1 MLTTMTAK
9 ILAALMLAAQLTGAC
24 ATTAP
29 SASANVNVYTLDGIY
44 CVDTVYTSDGNHWS
58 YDMVDYVGDVPAY
71 DGMPVTVWLS
81 DNGTPDDVTDDVILA
96 LVSPSS
102 NT

>member
-1 MLTTMTAK
+1 MLGCISVK
-9 ILAALMLAAQLTGAC
+9 VIAALMLAAQLSGAC

-29 SASANVNVYTLDGIY
+29 SASANVYTVDGVY
-44 CVDTVYTSDGNHWS
+44 CVDTVYTSDGSHWS
-58 YDMVDYVGDVPAY
+58 YDMLDYVGDTPTY
-71 DGMPVTVWLS
+71 DGMPVTVWMS

-96 LVSPSS
+96 LVSASS

>member
-1 MLTTMTAK
+1 MLTAMTTK
-9 ILAALMLAAQLTGAC
+9 ILAALMLAAQLSGAC

-29 SASANVNVYTLDGIY
+29 SASANVYTLDGIY
-44 CVDTVYTSDGNHWS
+44 CVDEVYTSDGNHWS
-58 YDMVDYVGDVPAY
+58 YDMVDTIDGIPAY
-71 DGMPVTVWLS
+71 DGMPVTVWMS
-81 DNGTPDDVTDDVILA
+81 DNGTPDNVTDDVVLA

>member
-1 MLTTMTAK
+1 MLATISMK
-9 ILAALMLAAQLTGAC
+9 VIAALMLAAQLSGAC

-44 CVDTVYTSDGNHWS
+44 CVDEVYTSDGNHWG
-58 YDMVDYVGDVPAY
+58 YDMVDCVGDTPTY

-81 DNGTPDDVTDDVILA
+81 DNGTPDCVTDDVILA
-96 LVSPSS
+96 LSPASS
-102 NT
+102 NI

>member
-1 MLTTMTAK
+1 MLTAISTK

-29 SASANVNVYTLDGIY
+29 STPANVYTLDGIY
-44 CVDTVYTSDGNHWS
+44 CVDEVYTGDGNCRS
-58 YDMVDYVGDVPAY
+58 YDTLDYVGDVPAY
-71 DGMPVTVWLS
+71 DGMPVTVWMS
-81 DNGTPDDVTDDVILA
+81 DNGTPDDVTDDVVLG

>member
-1 MLTTMTAK
+1 MFATISAK
-9 ILAALMLAAQLTGAC
+9 VLAALMLAAQLTGAC

-29 SASANVNVYTLDGIY
+29 SASANVYTLDGIY
-44 CVDTVYTSDGNHWS
+44 CVDEVFTSDGNRRS
-58 YDMVDYVGDVPAY
+58 YDMVDYVGDTPTY

>member
-1 MLTTMTAK
+1 MLTAMTAK
-9 ILAALMLAAQLTGAC
+9 IIAALMLAAQLSGAC

-29 SASANVNVYTLDGIY
+29 SASANVYTLDGIY
-44 CVDTVYTSDGNHWS
+44 CVDTVYTSDGNRWG
-58 YDMVDYVGDVPAY
+58 YDMLDYVGGVPAY

-81 DNGTPDDVTDDVILA
+81 DNGTPDDMTDDIVLG

>member
-1 MLTTMTAK
+1 MLGCLSAK

-29 SASANVNVYTLDGIY
+29 SASANVNVYTVDGIY
-44 CVDTVYTSDGNHWS
+44 CVDDVYTSDGNRWG
-58 YDMVDYVGDVPAY
+58 YDMVDYVGDVPTY

-81 DNGTPDDVTDDVILA
+81 DNGTPDDVTDDVIIA
-96 LVSPSS
+96 LSPASS
-102 NT
+102 NI

>member
-1 MLTTMTAK
+1 MLGCISMK
-9 ILAALMLAAQLTGAC
+9 VIAALMLAAQLSGAC

-29 SASANVNVYTLDGIY
+29 SASANVYTLDGIY
-44 CVDTVYTSDGNHWS
+44 CVDEVFTGDGNRWG
-58 YDMVDYVGDVPAY
+58 YDVVDTIDGIPAY

-81 DNGTPDDVTDDVILA
+81 DNGTPDDVTDDFILG

-102 NT
+102 ST

>member
-1 MLTTMTAK
+1 MFTTMTAK

-29 SASANVNVYTLDGIY
+29 SASANVYTLDGIY

-58 YDMVDYVGDVPAY
+58 YDMLDYVGDVPAY
-71 DGMPVTVWLS
+71 DGMPVTVWMS
-81 DNGTPDDVTDDVILA
+81 NSGTPDNVTDDVILA
-96 LVSPSS
+96 LSPASS
-102 NT
+102 NI

>member
-1 MLTTMTAK
+1 MLGCISMK
-9 ILAALMLAAQLTGAC
+9 VIAALMLAAQLSSTC

-29 SASANVNVYTLDGIY
+29 SASASANVYTLDGIY
-44 CVDTVYTSDGNHWS
+44 CVDEVYTSDGNHWD
-58 YDMVDYVGDVPAY
+58 YDILDYVGDVPTY
-71 DGMPVTVWLS
+71 DGMPVTVWMS
-81 DNGTPDDVTDDVILA
+81 DNGTPDDMTDDIVLG

>member
-1 MLTTMTAK
+1 MLGCISMK
-9 ILAALMLAAQLTGAC
+9 VIAALMLAAQLTGAC

-29 SASANVNVYTLDGIY
+29 SAGANVNVYTLDGIY
-44 CVDTVYTSDGNHWS
+44 CVDEVFTSDGNHWD

-71 DGMPVTVWLS
+71 DGMPVTIWLS

-96 LVSPSS
+96 LSPASS
-102 NT
+102 NI

>member
-1 MLTTMTAK
+1 MLGCISTK
-9 ILAALMLAAQLTGAC
+9 LLAALMLAAQLTGAC

-29 SASANVNVYTLDGIY
+29 SANVYTLDGIY
-44 CVDTVYTSDGNHWS
+44 CVDTVYTSDGNRWG

-71 DGMPVTVWLS
+71 DGMPVTVWMS
-81 DNGTPDDVTDDVILA
+81 NNGTPDDVTDDIILA

>member
-1 MLTTMTAK
+1 MLTAISTK

-29 SASANVNVYTLDGIY
+29 SASASANVYTLDGFY
-44 CVDTVYTSDGNHWS
+44 CVDEVYTSDGNHWG
-58 YDMVDYVGDVPAY
+58 YDMVDTIDGIPTY

-81 DNGTPDDVTDDVILA
+81 DNGTDDVTDDIILA

-102 NT
+102 ST

>member
-1 MLTTMTAK
+1 MFTAMTTR
-9 ILAALMLAAQLTGAC
+9 ILAALMLAAQLSGAC

-29 SASANVNVYTLDGIY
+29 SASANVYTLDGIY
-44 CVDTVYTSDGNHWS
+44 CVDEVYTSDGNHWG
-58 YDMVDYVGDVPAY
+58 YDVVDTIDGIPAY

-81 DNGTPDDVTDDVILA
+81 DSGTPDDVTDDVVLG

>member
-1 MLTTMTAK
+1 MFTTISAK

-29 SASANVNVYTLDGIY
+29 SASTNVYTLDGIY
-44 CVDTVYTSDGNHWS
+44 CVDEVYTSDGSRWG
-58 YDMVDYVGDVPAY
+58 YDVVDTIDGIPAY
-71 DGMPVTVWLS
+71 DGMSVTVWLS
-81 DNGTPDDVTDDVILA
+81 DNGTPDDMTDDFILG

>member
-1 MLTTMTAK
+1 MLATISVK
-9 ILAALMLAAQLTGAC
+9 VIAALMLAAQLSGVC

-29 SASANVNVYTLDGIY
+29 SANVYTVDGIY
-44 CVDTVYTSDGNHWS
+44 CVDDVFTGDGNHWE

>member
-1 MLTTMTAK
+1 MLATISARL
-9 ILAALMLAAQLTGAC
+9 LAALMLAAQLTGAC

-29 SASANVNVYTLDGIY
+29 SASTNVNVYTLDGIY

-58 YDMVDYVGDVPAY
+58 YDMLDYVGNVPAY

-81 DNGTPDDVTDDVILA
+81 DNGTPDCVTDDIILA
-96 LVSPSS
+96 LSPASS

>member
-1 MLTTMTAK
+1 MFTTMTAK

-29 SASANVNVYTLDGIY
+29 SASANVYTLDGIY
-44 CVDTVYTSDGNHWS
+44 CVDEVYTSDGNHWS
-58 YDMVDYVGDVPAY
+58 YDMLDYVGDTPTY

-81 DNGTPDDVTDDVILA
+81 DNGTPDDMTDDSILG
-96 LVSPSS
+96 LVSASS
-102 NT
+102 YT